1 MVIWGC
7 FGLRAIVQPNISVMM
22 LALRSH
28 FRSKY
33 FWRNLAVS
41 TLVSVI
47 AGHLIVAYDQPY
59 SWLEL
64 WGMPHYYYSLALSST
79 AALIQIEFMHMV
91 SRRLYRRF
99 KDKGLGAKWLT
110 LQLLL
115 GFGAT
120 VLLELAIATF
130 LFHLHDR
137 WILDTYFFR
146 KLFLLV
152 LMFIGLVNLFFVV
165 FYYRKEPVVKV
176 KVRSR
181 LVSSQP
187 SGGSVVEV
195 PGGEAALYRVNGH
208 DCFAVSFEGE
218 ELVVKGT
225 LDYWEEQLDSDR
237 YFRGQREWL
246 VNRASILR
254 VKRLPNKMLELET
267 RIDFGFKLLVS
278 RRRSP
283 MFLLWWNGAIE
294 EE

>member
-1 MVIWGC
+1 
-7 FGLRAIVQPNISVMM
+7 M

-28 FRSKY
+28 FRSKH

-41 TLVSVI
+41 VMVSVI

-64 WGMPHYYYSLALSST
+64 WGMPRYYYSLALSSA
-79 AALIQIEFMHMV
+79 AALVQIEFVHMV

-99 KDKGLGAKWLT
+99 KDTGLGAKWFT

-130 LFHLHDR
+130 LFHLHDK

-146 KLFLLV
+146 KLFLMV
-152 LMFIGLVNLFFVV
+152 LMFIGMVNLFFVV

-181 LVSSQP
+181 LVSSGP
-187 SGGSVVEV
+187 DENNEAGMY
-195 PGGEAALYRVNGH
+195 GEDAALYRVKGH
-208 DCFAVSFEGE
+208 DCFAISFHGE
-218 ELVVKGT
+218 ELLVRGT
-225 LDYWEEQLDSDR
+225 LDQWEELLEPWR
-237 YFRGQREWL
+237 YFRGQREWM
-246 VNRASILR
+246 VNRAVISR
-254 VKRLPNKMLELET
+254 VERIPGKMLLLHTSIALGFELV
-267 RIDFGFKLLVS
+267 VS
-278 RRRSP
+278 RRRTP
-283 MFLLWWNGAIE
+283 LFLSWWNGE
-294 EE
+294 VRTGCERSSGLY

>member
-1 MVIWGC
+1 
-7 FGLRAIVQPNISVMM
+7 MM
-22 LALRSH
+22 LALSSH
-28 FRSKY
+28 FRSRY

-41 TLVSVI
+41 VLVSII
-47 AGHLIVAYDQPY
+47 AGHLIVAYDKPY

-64 WGMPHYYYSLALSST
+64 WGMSRYYYSLALSST

-99 KDKGLGAKWLT
+99 KDTGLGAKWFA

-152 LMFIGLVNLFFVV
+152 LMFIGMVNLFFVV

-181 LVSSQP
+181 LVSSHP
-187 SGGSVVEV
+187 SGLSVVEV
-195 PGGEAALYRVNGH
+195 PGGETALYRVNGH
-208 DCFAVSFEGE
+208 DCFAVSFKGE

-225 LDYWEEQLDSDR
+225 LDYWEGQLDR
-237 YFRGQREWL
+237 AVYFRGQREWM
-246 VNRASILR
+246 VHRSAIIS
-254 VKRLPNKMLELET
+254 VKRLGNKMLELDT
-267 RIDFGFKLLVS
+267 AVKFGFKLLVS
-278 RRRSP
+278 RRRTP
-283 MFLLWWNGAIE
+283 HFLSWWNGEITE
-294 EE
+294 QSE